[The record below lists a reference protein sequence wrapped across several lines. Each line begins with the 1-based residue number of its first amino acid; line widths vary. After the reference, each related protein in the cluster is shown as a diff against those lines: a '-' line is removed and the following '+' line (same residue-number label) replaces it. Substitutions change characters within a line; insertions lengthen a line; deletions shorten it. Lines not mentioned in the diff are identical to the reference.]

1 MASMADYDIC
11 NRCGSLQKV
20 YPHNGRRLCAT
31 CCEHDEEGDD
41 KDAELAALRAQLT
54 GSQRALA
61 KALGELAD
69 VRAELEQARAA
80 FAQVSD
86 LMVRSGEMQRKID
99 AERYVMQAEWTTY
112 LKRQR
117 ETIRRLVV
125 AAAGCHS
132 KSAHPGRHAGAVADG
147 AAGAQGQY
155 DARQRAGRANQGRR
169 VTC

>member
-1 MASMADYDIC
+1 MAEQTP
-11 NRCGSLQKV
+11 NPGSI
-20 YPHNGRRLCAT
+20 
-31 CCEHDEEGDD
+31 
-41 KDAELAALRAQLT
+41 AAIRAQLT

-125 AAAGCHS
+125 AARAAIRSLRTLAGT
-132 KSAHPGRHAGAVADG
+132 P
-147 AAGAQGQY
+147 
-155 DARQRAGRANQGRR
+155 ARWQMALLALKVNMMLVKEQAEQTKGGE
-169 VTC
+169 